1 LGAEINEINPILNF
15 QSKVT
20 PVLPIK
26 EKEIIKIKE
35 NQNLENSS

>member
-1 LGAEINEINPILNF
+1 MTDFPSLIL
-15 QSKVT
+15 QSKGT

-26 EKEIIKIKE
+26 EKEIIKIID